1 MLQKFRIASGNQRL
15 GVTNANQGLLKLTAD
30 VMSKLQIVQVKAEI
44 RVKGAR
50 TVITCVK
57 TLALRHRVPKRLI
70 RGWPSQAIAPAR
82 CHVRPKLAKQDI
94 AARYV
99 LLATQ
104 SQTESA

>member
-30 VMSKLQIVQVKAEI
+30 VMSKLQIVQTKAEI
-44 RVKGAR
+44 RATGAL

-70 RGWPSQAIAPAR
+70 RGWPSPVIVPVR
-82 CHVRPKLAKQDI
+82 CHVRPKRAKQGI
-94 AARYV
+94 VAKYV

-104 SQTESA
+104 SQTECA